1 MLASEETTAR
11 PRLGEIPN
19 ELVTLAERVRALPDR
34 LRRELEPMLDDAM
47 EQAVFRGRVLCLA
60 RDALARFRLDLEVMR
75 FDLDQTKHER
85 SDLERKL
92 ASTWDR

>member
-1 MLASEETTAR
+1 MTSSDEPEVR
-11 PRLGEIPN
+11 PRLGEIPS
-19 ELVTLAERVRALPDR
+19 ELVSLAERVRALPDR

-75 FDLDQTKHER
+75 FDLDQTKQER
-85 SDLERKL
+85 EDLERRL
-92 ASTWDR
+92 ATSWDR